1 MVRMAF
7 VVSILG
13 LVGAAPAL
21 AQTACTPKVA
31 PPVVIEAGKLTM
43 SINPTLPPMQFV
55 DASGELKGLNVDLG
69 NEVAKRLCLK
79 PEYIRIDF
87 NAMVPGLQAKRWDL
101 INTGIFWTEERSKT
115 MYLVNYGSQAV
126 SVLTAAGNPLGIKVP
141 EDLAGRSVAVEAGTY
156 AERRLRQ
163 YSTEFT
169 AKGAKAI
176 DIRVFNTGAEG
187 YQALQAGQV
196 ETSMTID
203 TTAADLVKR
212 TNFHW
217 AMKGI
222 GGAPIAFAAGQKPM
236 AQAVV
241 DALNEIRKDGTYAR
255 IFASYGFAE
264 LPEPAFAINGPGP
277 Q

>member
-1 MVRMAF
+1 MTRVRI
-7 VVSILG
+7 VVAIIGMLG
-13 LVGAAPAL
+13 TAPAL
-21 AQTACTPKVA
+21 AQTPCTPKVA
-31 PPVVIEAGKLTM
+31 PPVLIEAGKLTM

-55 DASGELKGLNVDLG
+55 DTNGELKGLNVDLG

-79 PEYIRIDF
+79 PEYVKIDF

-101 INTGIFWTEERSKT
+101 INTGIFWTEERSKI

-126 SVLTAAGNPLGIKVP
+126 SVLTAPGNPLGIKAP

-169 AKGAKAI
+169 SKGGKAI

-196 ETSMTID
+196 ESSMTID
-203 TTAADLVKR
+203 TTAVDLLKR

-222 GGAPIAFAAGQKPM
+222 GGAPIAFAAAQKPM
-236 AQAVV
+236 AQAVA
-241 DALNEIRKDGTYAR
+241 DALNEIRKDGTYAK
-255 IFASYGFAE
+255 IFSTYGFAE
-264 LPEPAFAINGPGP
+264 LPEATFVINGPGP
-277 Q
+277 T

>member
-1 MVRMAF
+1 MKSVAVAAVF
-7 VVSILG
+7 AGILCSFQ
-13 LVGAAPAL
+13 AA

-69 NEVAKRLCLK
+69 NEIAKRLCLK
-79 PEYIRIDF
+79 PDYVKIDF

-101 INTGIFWTEERSKT
+101 INTGIFWTEERSKI

-126 SVLTAAGNPLGIKVP
+126 SVLTAPGNPLGIKVP

-163 YSTEFT
+163 YSAEFT

-203 TTAADLVKR
+203 TTAVDLLKR

-222 GGAPIAFAAGQKPM
+222 GGAPIAFAAAQKPL
-236 AQAVV
+236 AQAVA
-241 DALNEIRKDGTYAR
+241 DALNEIRKDGTYAK
-255 IFASYGFAE
+255 IFSAYGFAE
-264 LPEPAFAINGPGP
+264 LPEATFTINGTGP

>member
-1 MVRMAF
+1 MTRMGLLLTL
-7 VVSILG
+7 VSLA
-13 LVGAAPAL
+13 GAAPAM
-21 AQTACTPKVA
+21 AQTACAPKVA
-31 PPVVIEAGKLTM
+31 PPVVIEAGKLVM

-101 INTGIFWTEERSKT
+101 INTGIFWTEERSKI
-115 MYLVNYGSQAV
+115 MYLINYGSQAV
-126 SVLTAAGNPLGIKVP
+126 SVLTAAGNPLGVKVP

-163 YSTEFT
+163 YSTDFT

-222 GGAPIAFAAGQKPM
+222 GGAPIAFAAAQKPM
-236 AQAVV
+236 AQAVA
-241 DALNEIRKDGTYAR
+241 DALNEIRKDGTYAK
-255 IFASYGFAE
+255 IFAAYGFAE
-264 LPEPAFAINGPGP
+264 LPEASFVINGPGP